1 MFLRRT
7 ADKLDVDP
15 QKDVIVKYQMHG
27 VHRASRKES
36 GMKSIVSML
45 RSLVRIAT
53 ESFDRPETTSD
64 RTMSKFIGLL

>member
-1 MFLRRT
+1 
-7 ADKLDVDP
+7 
-15 QKDVIVKYQMHG
+15 
-27 VHRASRKES
+27 
-36 GMKSIVSML
+36 MKSIVSML